1 MKSGN
6 SRFSE
11 TLLSQLSYCLFISLL
26 GVLFFANHLNNPFQF
41 DSVAYIVNS
50 PYLKNP
56 ETLLTAEFWQKGFL
70 SRGLLIM
77 SLAIN
82 TYLDGFRPFGYH
94 IFNLAFHIINALLLF
109 FVLQK
114 SFRRFG
120 MEAMGWGSKRIRTVS
135 FFSTVFFLCHPI
147 QTESVIYIISRSE
160 VLASTFYLAGFLLFQ
175 QLLERPSTSR
185 LQYGLYFLVIFLIA
199 LIGFSAKQIV
209 ATLPAIM
216 ILYYLCSCP
225 ERSPALLFLKKRKWA
240 IIGTIAAVASFLFYK
255 LLTDET
261 FLIGPSRPEEMVGR
275 AKYMLSQ
282 PNVIIFYYVN
292 KLLFPMNLNIDPDI
306 EVVTS
311 LVSWNFLIPL
321 LCIAFLLLCSLKV
334 FKTRFIFF
342 FLCWFF
348 IILSPS
354 SSIVTL
360 HDLAAEHRI
369 YLASAGIF
377 ILFAFGVSQVVC
389 KCGETQPLKISSTL
403 IFFVFVG
410 VLGIMTMKRNAVW
423 QSELSLWQDTYQKSP
438 QKLRP
443 LINLARAHS
452 MEGDSDKAIK
462 YYQES
467 LVKGPGVFATN
478 YNLGD
483 LYLKKGLVTEAIRHF
498 QLASRIKPEIPESFA
513 KLGEIYLSQKNFKL
527 ADSYFKRA
535 VELNPQFAQVFKNL
549 GVVNF
554 YHLNQP
560 KQGLAYFTRSLT
572 LDPDQPEADKIRE
585 LLAQSKPG

>member
-1 MKSGN
+1 MRQQIVRRSVDP
-6 SRFSE
+6 SRLHCRFDEFSE
-11 TLLSQLSYCLFISLL
+11 NTPLNRLFKATLLRITSFVRSEPLRRRI
-26 GVLFFANHLNNPFQF
+26 AN
-41 DSVAYIVNS
+41 
-50 PYLKNP
+50 
-56 ETLLTAEFWQKGFL
+56 LTG
-70 SRGLLIM
+70 
-77 SLAIN
+77 
-82 TYLDGFRPFGYH
+82 
-94 IFNLAFHIINALLLF
+94 
-109 FVLQK
+109 
-114 SFRRFG
+114 RFG
-120 MEAMGWGSKRIRTVS
+120 EIPSSPAPLRERIVWNRMNERFRQS
-135 FFSTVFFLCHPI
+135 HM
-147 QTESVIYIISRSE
+147 
-160 VLASTFYLAGFLLFQ
+160 LARM
-175 QLLERPSTSR
+175 LLEAEWQNTSS
-185 LQYGLYFLVIFLIA
+185 GH
-199 LIGFSAKQIV
+199 
-209 ATLPAIM
+209 
-216 ILYYLCSCP
+216 
-225 ERSPALLFLKKRKWA
+225 
-240 IIGTIAAVASFLFYK
+240 GTGIS
-255 LLTDET
+255 
-261 FLIGPSRPEEMVGR
+261 
-275 AKYMLSQ
+275 
-282 PNVIIFYYVN
+282 
-292 KLLFPMNLNIDPDI
+292 LLFPMNLNIDPDI

-410 VLGIMTMKRNAVW
+410 ALGIMTMKRNAVW

-513 KLGEIYLSQKNFKL
+513 KLGEIYLSQNNFKL